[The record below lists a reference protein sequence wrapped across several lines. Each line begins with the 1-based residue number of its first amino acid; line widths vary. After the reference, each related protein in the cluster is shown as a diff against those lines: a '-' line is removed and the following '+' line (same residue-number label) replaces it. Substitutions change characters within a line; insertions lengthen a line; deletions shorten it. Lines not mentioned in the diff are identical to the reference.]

1 MSAARKCDKPGCP
14 AAMDPT
20 RETYFR
26 VSLVVPF
33 AKDGDDPISHDA
45 CSAECAHWLVDE
57 HNEHI
62 RR

>member
-14 AAMDPT
+14 AAMDPV
-20 RETYFR
+20 RDVYLR
-26 VSLVVPF
+26 VVLMTPTNV
-33 AKDGDDPISHDA
+33 DGEQLSRDA
-45 CSAECAHWLVDE
+45 CSAECAHWLIDE